1 MCMFISCPRAGDR
14 LHATGHIH
22 IALAGDHALGS
33 GGNGLQA
40 GGAKAVDGHARHSD
54 RTAGTQGD
62 LAGNVG
68 AGRAFRRGTAHDDV
82 VHLAGLNA
90 CALNG
95 VLDRVAAQGGAMGHV
110 ESALPGSWSMACVRS
125 ER

>member
-1 MCMFISCPRAGDR
+1 MCIFISCPVQE
-14 LHATGHIH
+14 I
-22 IALAGDHALGS
+22 AGDHSLGS

-68 AGRAFRRGTAHDDV
+68 TGRAFRRATAHDDV

-90 CALNG
+90 CALDG
-95 VLDRVAAQGGAMGHV
+95 VLDYVAAHGCAMGHV
-110 ESALPGSWSMACVRS
+110 ESALPGLGQWRACGRNDNC
-125 ER
+125 